1 MNIINTLF
9 YRNTIINHKNR
20 KKKILPFIT
29 VRAGIQTYVPQEAS
43 IKLNYA
49 NQQSSHDKVMV
60 KKTVDE

>member
-1 MNIINTLF
+1 MN
-9 YRNTIINHKNR
+9 
-20 KKKILPFIT
+20 KIPSFVT

-60 KKTVDE
+60 NKTVDE